1 MQRARVNGVELEYE
15 VAGSGDPVVLIHGG
29 LLADENTVLTRE
41 PALVEHHTVL
51 NYHRRGFAG
60 STAGDRPAGIADQAA
75 DCLGLLHHVGFDSAH
90 VVGHSLGGAIA
101 LQLALDAPGAVRSLS
116 LLEPALMG
124 AIAKAESAGRPD
136 AARNQQAFAAN
147 MEQVWEIRRTG
158 DKRGALL
165 AFLRSRV
172 GQAFS
177 GVLEFLEASG
187 EFDQAVAD
195 ADTFLH
201 VEMPAAF
208 RWSFTPADAGRV
220 RQPVLSVLGSDSP
233 ERPQKVH
240 RVLCE
245 WVPQTQL
252 LVLEHAEHALPM
264 MNPPEVAAG
273 IASFL
278 AGQTVAQE
286 A

>member
-1 MQRARVNGVELEYE
+1 MQRARVNGIELEYE
-15 VAGSGDPVVLIHGG
+15 VTGSGDPVVLIHGG
-29 LLADENTVLTRE
+29 LLADENAVLTRE
-41 PALVEHHTVL
+41 PALTERYTVL

-60 STAGDRPAGIADQAA
+60 STTAPSPAQITDQAA
-75 DCLGLLHHVGFDSAH
+75 DCLALLQHLGFASAH

-101 LQLALDAPGAVRSLS
+101 LQLALDAPDAVRSLS

-124 AIAKAESAGRPD
+124 AIAKAEAAGRPD
-136 AARNQQAFAAN
+136 AVRNQQAFAAN
-147 MEQVWEIRRTG
+147 MEKVWELSRNG

-165 AFLRSRV
+165 AFLHSRV

-177 GVLEFLEASG
+177 GVLEFLEKSG

-195 ADTFLH
+195 ADTFLQ
-201 VEMPAAF
+201 VEMPSAF
-208 RWSFTPADAGRV
+208 RWSFTPADAARIH
-220 RQPVLSVLGSDSP
+220 QPVLSVLGSESP

-273 IASFL
+273 LASFF
-278 AGQTVAQE
+278 AAQAVAQE